1 MTYLIDTHALI
12 WFFSDPLRLSEVAY
26 NLIENRNTRCSI
38 SKTSLFEIA
47 IKSNIGKLNFNLS
60 IEQIEN
66 TLISLGIN
74 VLQLDSKYLDYLINL
89 PQFPDHKDPFDRL
102 IISTAAVDNLKIIT
116 KDEKFNLYQN
126 IVETVW

>member
-12 WFFSDPLRLSEVAY
+12 WFFNDPLRLSEVAY
-26 NLIENRNTRCSI
+26 NLIENRNTPCSI